1 MTDEQPQHRPSPP
14 LIDVRV
20 YGRPDLATIDALA
33 CLQLMARRLGSSIR
47 LCGACPELVELLNL
61 AGLQEIVPLVEDSE
75 RSTSA
80 RLGNIEAT
88 RSDPDE

>member
-33 CLQLMARRLGSSIR
+33 RLQLMARRRGGSIR
-47 LCGACPELVELLNL
+47 LCGACPELVELLSL
-61 AGLQEIVPLVEDSE
+61 AGLQEVIPLVEDSE
-75 RSTSA
+75 RSASA
-80 RLGNIEAT
+80 RLGTLAKR